1 MTEKMEHLQRCP
13 RCRYVGPMDFIAGH
27 FACPECKQI
36 PEGGDCCQGETAQ
49 PECSTYAKEQIEK

>member
-36 PEGGDCCQGETAQ
+36 PEGGDCCQGETAEQ
-49 PECSTYAKEQIEK
+49 CYANEKE